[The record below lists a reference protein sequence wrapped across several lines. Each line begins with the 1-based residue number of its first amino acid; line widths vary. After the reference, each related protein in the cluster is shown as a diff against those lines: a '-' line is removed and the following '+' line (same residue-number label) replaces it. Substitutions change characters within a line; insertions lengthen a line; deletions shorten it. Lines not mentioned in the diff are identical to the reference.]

1 MGKKIKE
8 SIITIGKDY
17 NKEYTFLSKDNILN
31 NLISVNR
38 IYYT

>member
-8 SIITIGKDY
+8 SIRTMGKDS

-38 IYYT
+38 IYYI

>member
-8 SIITIGKDY
+8 SIRTIGKDY

-38 IYYT
+38 VYYT